1 MELYRRQGDLLTA
14 RSDFAAA
21 LAEYETAAN
30 GWFDSTSSGRPPEK
44 ERLIFVS
51 FIQFWKLAA
60 EAKSP
65 VADEHELAQ
74 WQRRLEEWEA
84 TRPPSIS
91 AR

>member
-1 MELYRRQGDLLTA
+1 MELHRRLVYLLTA

-21 LAEYETAAN
+21 FAEYETAAK
-30 GWFDSTSSGRPPEK
+30 GWFDSPSAGRPPEK

-65 VADEHELAQ
+65 VADEHELAD

-84 TRPPSIS
+84 ARPPSIS